1 MRAVK
6 SPEQTWIFSEG
17 ESESLTE
24 RRDGDAK
31 ALAADV
37 AIMYKIL
44 HIVFAL
50 LTHRRNSVIV
60 DTEQTYAYK
69 M

>member
-6 SPEQTWIFSEG
+6 SPEQTWVSSEG

-31 ALAADV
+31 ALAVDA

-44 HIVFAL
+44 HIVSAL
-50 LTHRRNSVIV
+50 LTHHRNSVIV
-60 DTEQTYAYK
+60 GAEQTCAYK